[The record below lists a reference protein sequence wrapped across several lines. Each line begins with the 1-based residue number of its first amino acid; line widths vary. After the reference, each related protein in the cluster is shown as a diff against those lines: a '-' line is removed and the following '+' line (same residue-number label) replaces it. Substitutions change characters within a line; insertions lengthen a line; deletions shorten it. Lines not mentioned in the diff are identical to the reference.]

1 MQKLIND
8 TGVLDDNWTLVE
20 DIESELPSGNILVPA
35 PYWLDN
41 RDALNARGN
50 VGIWLASDVE
60 LAPYLSLI
68 SSLPLIAIHFPA
80 FANGRGYSLA
90 RLVKERSDFSGE
102 LRAIG
107 DVLLDQLFFMRRCGF
122 DSYLLKDGLS
132 GQKALDFFST
142 FTDPYQLANDL
153 PEPLFRRKHTAA

>member
-20 DIESELPSGNILVPA
+20 DIDSELPSGNILVPA

-41 RDALNARGN
+41 RDALDARGD

-68 SSLPLIAIHFPA
+68 SSLPLIAVHFPA

>member
-41 RDALNARGN
+41 RDALDARGD

>member
-41 RDALNARGN
+41 RDALDARGN

>member
-20 DIESELPSGNILVPA
+20 DIDSELPSGNILVPA

-68 SSLPLIAIHFPA
+68 SSLPLIAVHFPA